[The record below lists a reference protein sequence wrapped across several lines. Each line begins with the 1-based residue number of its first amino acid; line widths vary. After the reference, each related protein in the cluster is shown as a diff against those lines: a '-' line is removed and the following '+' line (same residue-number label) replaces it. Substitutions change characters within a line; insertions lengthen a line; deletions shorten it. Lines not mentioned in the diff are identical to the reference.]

1 MWFLFPSFFPE
12 IYSQCVIII
21 IYYFLLFFVF
31 FFIFI
36 VMLIE
41 LIVVWCHFVVCLR
54 ISIVSFKREKKIYNC
69 IIMWWWIYK
78 CEKIKISNTFIKTK
92 HKNNNN
98 NNKLLLLFM
107 WLCHSG
113 KKNCLKWL
121 KGKPSILCIHIK
133 INYIYNNYHHLA
145 LTSIVFNFFFFFK
158 FFISF

>member
-78 CEKIKISNTFIKTK
+78 CEKIKSQIHSSKQSIKTTTTTTSYYYY
-92 HKNNNN
+92 
-98 NNKLLLLFM
+98 
-107 WLCHSG
+107 LCDYVIVA

-145 LTSIVFNFFFFFK
+145 LTSIVFNFFLLK